1 MRYRIFIGV
10 LLLALLLSGCRHES
24 ALSVADMPKLSI
36 TLEIPAAPGTKKD
49 EGEVASEIEEENE
62 IYDLK
67 IWIFKHPKPGENTH
81 VLIKYATSN
90 SIDPSDSK
98 LVKLDELPQAGTA
111 KKYAFSVDRSLATD
125 DPRPTLD
132 IFVLANSASIGC
144 TLGKEAS
151 YETLTAAAFGTDG
164 VYAGDFFGPVDPVTP
179 TALHEAETKKGLP
192 MSGMGEDLSISG
204 EDYSL
209 SVGKITLLRAVSK
222 LRYVFCQTLNT
233 GEDAETMEVLR
244 VELDQQLIPEQEFIF
259 SPTGGAHVSEG
270 YVDQGIV
277 TKPAEPATYYTV
289 PSSAIPELYTYTG
302 SGASGAADYER
313 LVLGAIK
320 EEKLLNPATYYLRES
335 DKPLTG
341 KVFYQVRKNN
351 AIVPDKN
358 GDDVRCKTFKMEAP
372 DFARNHSWTMYGYFI
387 SERTLILVL
396 KVLPWD
402 MNTYDIDFLNS
413 SASVTVPLTVDPFSV
428 SSIEHV
434 EGTEDDFIVNMKSNA
449 PAKAYLNIVT
459 PDGGLFVVKAI
470 GVDGSDQY
478 FDITLNDLKKN
489 VLETTINSRTNQGR
503 IDITIAA
510 NPDLVNFSHGKYI
523 TLDFEVYTPDEDNPQ
538 RIDLGTEAINQNYIF
553 TLP

>member
-1 MRYRIFIGV
+1 MAGLDKMKYRVLIGF
-10 LLLALLLSGCRHES
+10 LFAALLLGGCRRERVI
-24 ALSVADMPKLSI
+24 SVDELPKLSL
-36 TLEIPAAPGTKKD
+36 TLEIPSASGTKAD
-49 EGEVASEIEEENE
+49 EGEVASQMEEENE

-313 LVLGAIK
+313 LVLGAID
-320 EEKLLNPATYYLRES
+320 ENKLLCPATYYLRES
-335 DKPLTG
+335 DKPLSG
-341 KVFYQVRKNN
+341 KVYYQVK
-351 AIVPDKN
+351 KN
-358 GDDVRCKTFKMEAP
+358 GVVVGDSERVKTFAMETP
-372 DFARNHSWTMYGYFI
+372 DFARNHTWTMYGYFI
-387 SERTLILVL
+387 SDRTLILSL
-396 KVLPWD
+396 NVLPWD
-402 MNTYDIDFLNS
+402 MNIYNIDFLTS

-428 SSIEHV
+428 RSIERV
-434 EGTEDDFIVNMKSNA
+434 GETDDYKVYMKEGA

-459 PDGGLFVVKAI
+459 PNNGTIEVIVK
-470 GVDGSDQY
+470 GVDGSEQC
-478 FDITLNDLKKN
+478 FEVTQSST
-489 VLETTINSRTNQGR
+489 EINSKINHGR
-503 IDITIAA
+503 IDISVDAKQ
-510 NPDLVNFSHGKYI
+510 PFQESYHGKSI
-523 TLDFEVYTPDEDNPQ
+523 SLDFRVYTPDNSQEVA
-538 RIDLGTEAINQNYIF
+538 LGSEAINQNYIF
-553 TLP
+553 ILP